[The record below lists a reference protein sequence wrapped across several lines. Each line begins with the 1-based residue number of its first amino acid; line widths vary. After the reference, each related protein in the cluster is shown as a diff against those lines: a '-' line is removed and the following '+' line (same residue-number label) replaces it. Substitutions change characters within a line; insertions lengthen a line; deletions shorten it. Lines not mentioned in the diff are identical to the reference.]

1 MKLHKDG
8 TLEGTPEELLE
19 YERLFEEK
27 YPKMY
32 KLAKFPYSYGEVQQ
46 VSNLCRSSEPS
57 KGVFEDKS
65 FNFRD
70 LTREEKE
77 VILMEYSAKQLL
89 KELEARTG
97 VHKYKVSEEGE
108 VKIIEGEVGCIIKGP
123 AIVLEIKQ

>member
-19 YERLFEEK
+19 YERLFEKE

-46 VSNLCRSSEPS
+46 VSNPFISSEPS
-57 KGVFEDKS
+57 KGVFQDKS

-77 VILMEYSAKQLL
+77 VILMEYSTKQLL

-97 VHKYKVSEEGE
+97 VHKYNVSPEGE